1 MERIVFIALY
11 NILQVFIISRN
22 VGKMKYEINEEEA
35 MILKMVDA
43 VCTDVVSARAAE
55 IDEQDEF
62 PEDIYRLFVDQ
73 GLFSLAYGEEYGGC
87 EVSMHC
93 WVRMIERISKES
105 PAVALM
111 VLISAIGS
119 DALVF
124 SGTEQQKQT
133 ILPKLA
139 SGDAKICF
147 ALTEPRAGSD
157 ISSLSTTAKPVEG
170 GWKVNG
176 AKIFI
181 TNGEVSDYFTV
192 FAKVLQ
198 DGEELPTCFVVPRDT
213 PGLVIGRKEH
223 KIGLRG
229 SVTSQL
235 FFEDMLVTPEMLV
248 GEIGQGFEIAHHTLN
263 RGRLAVAAL
272 STGVTAACVE
282 AAATYAQERIQF
294 HRTISDFQAV
304 KFMLADMEIA
314 LECSHLLLDQAADA
328 YMDHSPNMMKF
339 ASAAKVYCSEHAVE
353 ASRDAVQIFGGYGLC
368 KDYPVERYYRDAR
381 SFTIIEGT
389 SQVQKTLVAKAV
401 LKEYAKPEA

>member
-1 MERIVFIALY
+1 
-11 NILQVFIISRN
+11 
-22 VGKMKYEINEEEA
+22 MKYEINEEES
-35 MILKMVDA
+35 MILKMVDDI
-43 VCTDVVSARAAE
+43 CTDVVSRRAAE

-62 PEDIYRLFVDQ
+62 PEDIYRLFVEQ
-73 GLFSLAYGEEYGGC
+73 GLFSLAYGEQYGGC
-87 EVSMHC
+87 EVGMHC

-124 SGTEQQKQT
+124 SGSDEQKST

-139 SGDAKICF
+139 SGEAKICF

-157 ISSLSTTAKPVEG
+157 ISSIATVAKPVEG
-170 GWKVNG
+170 GWKVDG

-192 FAKVLQ
+192 FAKVAQ
-198 DGEELPTCFVVPRDT
+198 GDEMLPTCFVVPRDT

-235 FFEDMLVTPEMLV
+235 FFEDMLVTPDMLV
-248 GEIGQGFEIAHHTLN
+248 GEVGQGFDIAHHTLN

-282 AAATYAQERIQF
+282 AAAVYAQERTQF
-294 HRTISDFQAV
+294 HRAISDFQAV

-314 LECSHLLLDQAADA
+314 LEALRLLLDRAADA
-328 YMDHSPNMMKF
+328 YMDGSSDMMKT
-339 ASAAKVYCSEHAVE
+339 ASAAKVFCSEHAVS
-353 ASRDAVQIFGGYGLC
+353 AARDAVQIFGGYGLC

-381 SFTIIEGT
+381 AFTIIEGT

-401 LKEYAKPEA
+401 LKEYAKQDA

>member
-1 MERIVFIALY
+1 MHVIT
-11 NILQVFIISRN
+11 Q
-22 VGKMKYEINEEEA
+22 EES
-35 MILKMVDA
+35 MILNMVDDI
-43 VCTDVVSARAAE
+43 CSDVVSLRAAE
-55 IDEQDEF
+55 IDEDDEF

-87 EVSMHC
+87 QVSMHC

-105 PAVALM
+105 PAAALM

-124 SGTEQQKQT
+124 SGSAEQKAT
-133 ILPKLA
+133 ILPRLA

-157 ISSLSTTAKPVEG
+157 ISSISTVAKPTG
-170 GWKVNG
+170 DGWLVNG

-192 FAKVLQ
+192 FAKVARG
-198 DGEELPTCFVVPRDT
+198 DELLPSCFVVPRET

-223 KIGLRG
+223 KMGLRG

-235 FFEDMLVTPEMLV
+235 FFEDMKVTPDMLV
-248 GEIGQGFEIAHHTLN
+248 GELGQGFEIAHHTLN

-272 STGVTAACVE
+272 STGVTAACVD
-282 AAATYAQERIQF
+282 AAASYAQERVQF
-294 HRTISDFQAV
+294 HRAISDFQAV
-304 KFMLADMEIA
+304 KFMLADMEIG
-314 LECSHLLLDQAADA
+314 LEASRLMLDQAADA
-328 YMDHSPNMMKF
+328 YTEHSPAMMKT
-339 ASAAKVYCSEHAVE
+339 ASAAKVFCSEQAVA

-381 SFTIIEGT
+381 AFTIIEGT
-389 SQVQKTLVAKAV
+389 SQVQRSLVAKAV
-401 LKEYAKPEA
+401 LKEHAVSGS

>member
-1 MERIVFIALY
+1 MWV
-11 NILQVFIISRN
+11 
-22 VGKMKYEINEEEA
+22 KMRYEINEEEA
-35 MILKMVDA
+35 MILKMVDDI
-43 VCTDVVSARAAE
+43 CTNVVSQRAAE

-62 PEDIYRLFVDQ
+62 PEDIYRLFAEQ

-87 EVSMHC
+87 QVGMHC

-124 SGTEQQKQT
+124 SGSEEQKST
-133 ILPKLA
+133 ILPRLA
-139 SGDAKICF
+139 SGEAKICF

-157 ISSLSTTAKPVEG
+157 ISSISTTAKPVDG
-170 GWKVNG
+170 GWKIDG

-192 FAKVLQ
+192 FAKVPR
-198 DGEELPTCFVVPRDT
+198 DDEMLPTCFVVPRDT
-213 PGLVIGRKEH
+213 SGLVIGRKEH

-235 FFEDMLVTPEMLV
+235 FFEDMFVTPDMLV
-248 GEIGQGFEIAHHTLN
+248 GEVGQGFDIAHHTLN

-282 AAATYAQERIQF
+282 AAATYAQERVQF
-294 HRTISDFQAV
+294 HRSISDFQAV
-304 KFMLADMEIA
+304 KFMLADMEIS
-314 LECSHLLLDQAADA
+314 LEASRLLLDQAADA
-328 YMDHSPNMMKF
+328 YMDRSADMMKT
-339 ASAAKVYCSEHAVE
+339 ASAAKAFCSEHAVD
-353 ASRDAVQIFGGYGLC
+353 AARDAVQIFGGYGLC

-381 SFTIIEGT
+381 AFTIIEGT
-389 SQVQKTLVAKAV
+389 SQVQKSLVAKAV
-401 LKEYAKPEA
+401 LREYAKPEA

>member
-1 MERIVFIALY
+1 
-11 NILQVFIISRN
+11 
-22 VGKMKYEINEEEA
+22 MKYEINEEEA
-35 MILKMVDA
+35 MILKMVDD

>member
-1 MERIVFIALY
+1 
-11 NILQVFIISRN
+11 
-22 VGKMKYEINEEEA
+22 MKYEINEEES
-35 MILKMVDA
+35 MILKMVDDI
-43 VCTDVVSARAAE
+43 CTDVVSQRAAE

-62 PEDIYRLFVDQ
+62 PEDIYRLFVEQ
-73 GLFSLAYGEEYGGC
+73 GLFSLAYGEQYGGC
-87 EVSMHC
+87 EVGMHC

-124 SGTEQQKQT
+124 SGTEEQKST

-139 SGDAKICF
+139 SGEAKICF

-157 ISSLSTTAKPVEG
+157 ISSIATVAKPVEG

-192 FAKVLQ
+192 FAKVEQ
-198 DGEELPTCFVVPRDT
+198 DGEMLPTCFVVPRDT

-235 FFEDMLVTPEMLV
+235 FFEDMVVTPDMLV

-282 AAATYAQERIQF
+282 AAATYAQERAQF
-294 HRTISDFQAV
+294 QRAISDFQAV
-304 KFMLADMEIA
+304 KFMLADMEIS
-314 LECSHLLLDQAADA
+314 LEASRLLLDQAADA
-328 YMDHSPNMMKF
+328 YMDQSPDMMKT
-339 ASAAKVYCSEHAVE
+339 ASAAKVFCSEHAV
-353 ASRDAVQIFGGYGLC
+353 AAARDAVQIFGGYGLC

-381 SFTIIEGT
+381 AFTIIEGT

-401 LKEYAKPEA
+401 LKEYAKQKA

>member
-1 MERIVFIALY
+1 
-11 NILQVFIISRN
+11 
-22 VGKMKYEINEEEA
+22 MKYEINEEEA